1 MTDKLLRGKP
11 LLLAYLK
18 HYKAECVKPG
28 SDCYTRGLCTAM
40 YPFMVP
46 FTSTHPDESREG
58 YDEYASMC
66 REMETMLMHE
76 FVVYMEGRR
85 EKVPVRAA
93 MYPFGGMVQFVK
105 DTNNGM
111 GNNLLRMEW
120 LTAKIKE
127 LENAV

>member
-1 MTDKLLRGKP
+1 MTDKSLRGKP

-18 HYKAECVKPG
+18 HYQAECVKPG

-40 YPFMVP
+40 YPFLAPM
-46 FTSTHPDESREG
+46 TKEHPDESQEG
-58 YDEYASMC
+58 YYEYVSMC
-66 REMETMLMHE
+66 REMEAMLNQA
-76 FVVYMEGRR
+76 FITYTEGRR
-85 EKVPVRAA
+85 QKVPAGAA

-105 DTNNGM
+105 DTNSGM

>member
-1 MTDKLLRGKP
+1 MADKLLRGKP

-18 HYKAECVKPG
+18 HYQAECVRPG
-28 SDCYTRGLCTAM
+28 TEYYARGLCTAM
-40 YPFMVP
+40 YPFLVTM
-46 FTSTHPDESREG
+46 SKGHPDKSREG
-58 YDEYASMC
+58 YDDYISLC
-66 REMETMLMHE
+66 REMEAMVQHE
-76 FVVYMEGRR
+76 LITYMEGRR
-85 EKVPVRAA
+85 QKVPVGAA

-127 LENAV
+127 LEK

>member
-1 MTDKLLRGKP
+1 MTEKSLLGKP

-18 HYKAECVKPG
+18 HYQAECVRPG
-28 SDCYTRGLCTAM
+28 TECYTRGLCTAM
-40 YPFMVP
+40 YPFLAPM
-46 FTSTHPDESREG
+46 TSNHPDKSREG
-58 YDEYASMC
+58 YYEYVSMC
-66 REMETMLMHE
+66 REMEAMLNQA
-76 FVVYMEGRR
+76 FITYMEGRR
-85 EKVPVRAA
+85 QKVPVGAA

-105 DTNNGM
+105 DVNEGM

>member
-1 MTDKLLRGKP
+1 MTDKSLRGKP

-18 HYKAECVKPG
+18 HYQAECVKPG

-40 YPFMVP
+40 YPFLAPM
-46 FTSTHPDESREG
+46 TKEHPDESREG
-58 YDEYASMC
+58 YYEYVSMC
-66 REMETMLMHE
+66 REMEDMLNQA
-76 FVVYMEGRR
+76 FITYIEGRQ
-85 EKVPVRAA
+85 KVPVCAA
-93 MYPFGGMVQFVK
+93 MYPFGGRVQFVK
-105 DTNNGM
+105 DINEGM